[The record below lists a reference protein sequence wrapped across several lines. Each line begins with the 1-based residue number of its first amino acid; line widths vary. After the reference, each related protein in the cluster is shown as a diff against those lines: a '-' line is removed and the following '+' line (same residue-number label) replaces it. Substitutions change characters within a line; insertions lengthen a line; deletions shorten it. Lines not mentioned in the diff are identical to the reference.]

1 MSMPFPRFKLSFEAF
16 FCFSVCGKPN
26 VCMCLPAQLLE
37 QKLCRPNLTFLK
49 YSDFGFVN
57 SRPQKS
63 QVSVSSFLFSLYFCI
78 KLNFVGVPRIERGL
92 REPKPLVTTTT
103 PYSKIVADVGLAP
116 HLKGMNLVCDYHIA
130 SAMFAYYIS
139 QCLGYKQ

>member
-1 MSMPFPRFKLSFEAF
+1 MQIYQPTIIIYSYIN
-16 FCFSVCGKPN
+16 C
-26 VCMCLPAQLLE
+26 
-37 QKLCRPNLTFLK
+37 K
-49 YSDFGFVN
+49 Y
-57 SRPQKS
+57 P
-63 QVSVSSFLFSLYFCI
+63 I
-78 KLNFVGVPRIERGL
+78 VGVTGFEPAIP

-139 QCLGYKQ
+139 QCLGINNMSIFIAMQRYE